1 MVGIKEA
8 VQKVDV
14 LVIGAGPSGTVA
26 ASILKNNGFNVAIVE
41 KQIFPR
47 FVIGESLL
55 PRCMDN
61 LEYAGLIEAV
71 KAGGFQQKFGA
82 KFVRNGVVCDFDFS
96 DQFSKG
102 WTWTWQVKRADFD
115 HLLAKETEKK
125 GVAIDYDAAV
135 TAVAFNEDGSSVT
148 TVQKGNGEIY
158 TVEAQY
164 IVDAS
169 GYGRVLPRLLDLDL
183 PSDFPL
189 RASFFTHLQ
198 DDKRPSG
205 YDGNRITIVVYT
217 QDVWVWVIP
226 FSDGTT
232 SVGMVGN
239 PEIIN
244 RYEGTVEEQYA
255 QWLKEVPWLKGRFTI
270 EDRKFQ
276 PKKISGYSATVKQFY
291 GKGYVL
297 TGNSTEFLDP
307 VFSSGVTLATE
318 SGALAAKLISRV
330 LQGEN
335 VNWEEEYSKYIKR
348 GVDVFRTF
356 VSTWYDGTLQKIL
369 FTTESNPELK
379 SQICSVLAGYVWD
392 ESNPF
397 VKKHARAVKALA
409 NVIKEE

>member
-1 MVGIKEA
+1 MLELKEE
-8 VQKVDV
+8 VREVDV

-26 ASILKNNGFNVAIVE
+26 ASILKNSGLDVCIVE
-41 KQIFPR
+41 KQVFPR

-61 LEYAGLIEAV
+61 LERAGLLESV
-71 KAGGFQQKFGA
+71 KEGDFQRKFGA
-82 KFVRNGVVCDFDFS
+82 KFVRDNVICDFDFS
-96 DQFSKG
+96 NQYSQG
-102 WTWTWQVKRADFD
+102 WSWTWQVKRADFD

-125 GVAIDYDAAV
+125 GVPIDYDAAV
-135 TAVAFNEDGSSVT
+135 TAVKFHSDGSSETKVE
-148 TVQKGNGEIY
+148 KGNGQAY
-158 TVEAQY
+158 TVKAKY
-164 IVDAS
+164 IVDSS

-183 PSDFPL
+183 PSNFPM
-189 RASFFTHLQ
+189 RMSFFCHLQ
-198 DDKRPSG
+198 DDKRPQG

-217 QDVWVWVIP
+217 QDVWMWVIP

-232 SVGMVGN
+232 SVGLVGN
-239 PEIIN
+239 PEII
-244 RYEGTVEEQYA
+244 EKFDGTLEEQYA
-255 QWLKEVPWLKGRFTI
+255 QWLQEVPWIKGRFTI
-270 EDRKFQ
+270 DDRKFE
-276 PKKISGYSATVKQFY
+276 PRKIMGYSSTVKQFY

-318 SGALAAKLISRV
+318 SGAVAAELIAKE
-330 LQGEN
+330 LKGEK
-335 VNWEEEYSKYIKR
+335 VNWEQEYSEYIKR

-369 FTTESNPELK
+369 FAPNQNPELK

-397 VKKHARAVKALA
+397 VTKHERAVKALA
-409 NVIKEE
+409 NVIKA